1 MIAATLFHLGR
12 AGARRI
18 RLLESP
24 ASVDPIP
31 EYLLQAG
38 WEPDDFI
45 SAASGVEFENTAW
58 LETRTRYSRFKVPG
72 RSHIFAAFDLSPAYE
87 ECDVFVSLTKLKE
100 HFNAGITLSMKNLF
114 GITPLTIYG
123 DGAPK
128 DQPGDRPKGGRGGLH
143 RGHRQPA
150 ASALP
155 ENDPG
160 TPRDDGYRLPRIVAD
175 LCAAR
180 PIHLAIIDGIES
192 MAGGEGPWNKGA
204 RPARPG
210 VLVAGTNCIT
220 TDAVAAAIMGFNP
233 NATRGTA
240 PFEKCDN
247 TLLLG
252 EAHGLGT
259 CRLERIEVRGT
270 PIRDARFDFRK
281 A

>member
-1 MIAATLFHLGR
+1 
-12 AGARRI
+12 
-18 RLLESP
+18 
-24 ASVDPIP
+24 
-31 EYLLQAG
+31 
-38 WEPDDFI
+38 
-45 SAASGVEFENTAW
+45 
-58 LETRTRYSRFKVPG
+58 
-72 RSHIFAAFDLSPAYE
+72 
-87 ECDVFVSLTKLKE
+87 
-100 HFNAGITLSMKNLF
+100 
-114 GITPLTIYG
+114 
-123 DGAPK
+123 
-128 DQPGDRPKGGRGGLH
+128 
-143 RGHRQPA
+143 
-150 ASALP
+150 LP